1 MKDKQEK
8 AGRPKALRLLAEAVL
23 LLAALTLA
31 AAALRFGY
39 HRYMRAAYPIRY
51 SDYVE
56 AYAGAYGFT
65 PSLVYAVIR
74 TESEFEPEVVSR
86 ANAKGLMQ
94 MKDTTFTDLQRRAGE
109 PEPLPPESL
118 FDPET
123 SIRYG
128 VYYMRLLLDQFE
140 DTDTMLAAYNAGP
153 GTVGGWLE
161 DADCSRDGK
170 TLYHIPYE
178 ETLHYVERVRKAQ
191 EMYRTLYDLE

>member
-39 HRYMRAAYPIRY
+39 HRYMRSAYPIRY

-128 VYYMRLLLDQFE
+128 VYYMRLLLD
-140 DTDTMLAAYNAGP
+140 
-153 GTVGGWLE
+153 
-161 DADCSRDGK
+161 
-170 TLYHIPYE
+170 
-178 ETLHYVERVRKAQ
+178 
-191 EMYRTLYDLE
+191 

>member
-39 HRYMRAAYPIRY
+39 HRYMRSAYPIRY

-109 PEPLPPESL
+109 PEPLPPGSL
-118 FDPET
+118 FN
-123 SIRYG
+123 S
-128 VYYMRLLLDQFE
+128 
-140 DTDTMLAAYNAGP
+140 
-153 GTVGGWLE
+153 
-161 DADCSRDGK
+161 
-170 TLYHIPYE
+170 
-178 ETLHYVERVRKAQ
+178 
-191 EMYRTLYDLE
+191 

>member
-39 HRYMRAAYPIRY
+39 HRYMRSAYPIRY

-109 PEPLPPESL
+109 PEPLP
-118 FDPET
+118 
-123 SIRYG
+123 RYG

-153 GTVGGWLE
+153 GAVGGWLANE
-161 DADCSRDGK
+161 DYSRDGK

>member
-1 MKDKQEK
+1 MN
-8 AGRPKALRLLAEAVL
+8 
-23 LLAALTLA
+23 
-31 AAALRFGY
+31 
-39 HRYMRAAYPIRY
+39 
-51 SDYVE
+51 
-56 AYAGAYGFT
+56 
-65 PSLVYAVIR
+65 R

-153 GTVGGWLE
+153 GAVGGWLANE
-161 DADCSRDGK
+161 DYSRDGR

>member
-1 MKDKQEK
+1 MC
-8 AGRPKALRLLAEAVL
+8 
-23 LLAALTLA
+23 
-31 AAALRFGY
+31 
-39 HRYMRAAYPIRY
+39 IR
-51 SDYVE
+51 DR
-56 AYAGAYGFT
+56 
-65 PSLVYAVIR
+65 VYAVIR

-161 DADCSRDGK
+161 DADCSRDCK

>member
-1 MKDKQEK
+1 MKDKESR
-8 AGRPKALRLLAEAVL
+8 AGRPRALRYLIE
-23 LLAALTLA
+23 
-31 AAALRFGY
+31 AAALLAGLALITVLLRYGY
-39 HRYMRAAYPIRY
+39 HQYMRAAYPIKY
-51 SDYVE
+51 SEYVQ
-56 AYAGAYGFT
+56 AYADTYGFT
-65 PSLVYAVIR
+65 PSLIYAVIR

-109 PEPLPPESL
+109 PEPLPPEKL

-123 SIRYG
+123 NIHYG

-153 GTVGGWLE
+153 TRASEWLQNPYY
-161 DADCSRDGK
+161 SKDGK

-191 EMYRTLYDLE
+191 EMYRTLYKLE

>member
-8 AGRPKALRLLAEAVL
+8 AGRPKALRLLAEAGL

-39 HRYMRAAYPIRY
+39 HRYMRSAYPIRY

-65 PSLVYAVIR
+65 PSLV
-74 TESEFEPEVVSR
+74 S
-86 ANAKGLMQ
+86 
-94 MKDTTFTDLQRRAGE
+94 TFTDLQRRAGE

>member
-1 MKDKQEK
+1 MTRKIAK
-8 AGRPKALRLLAEAVL
+8 RIVWLAVFAAVIVLAVL
-23 LLAALTLA
+23 G
-31 AAALRFGY
+31 LREGL
-39 HRYMRAAYPIRY
+39 HRLDLVRYPLKY
-51 SDYVE
+51 TDYVE
-56 AYAGAYGFT
+56 AAATENGVD
-65 PSLVYAVIR
+65 PLLIYAVIR

-153 GTVGGWLE
+153 GAGG
-161 DADCSRDGK
+161 
-170 TLYHIPYE
+170 
-178 ETLHYVERVRKAQ
+178 
-191 EMYRTLYDLE
+191 